1 MKKLNCPVQNYA
13 WGKLGNSSIVSK
25 LKSATTGELDLSL
38 PYAELWMGTHKN
50 GPAKLLDNDTYLSDY
65 LKENP
70 HFLGLHENGD
80 IQFLLKVLSVNK
92 ALSIQCH
99 PTKEQAAILRMK
111 DPKNYPDSNHKP
123 EMAIALTNFELL
135 CGFRVAKEIL
145 ENLSI
150 VPELKEKLDKKYLDD
165 LENGNTEASKNALKS
180 IFMMVMEGDNSFNK
194 TVIDNAVKKIKEKA
208 NPNNVEKLFTRLD
221 NEFPGGDVGVLV
233 SLFLNYYT
241 LSPGQSVFLGPN
253 IPHAYLSGECVEC
266 MACSDNTIR
275 AGLTPKFKDVKTLS
289 ENLVYEMSP
298 PNYFKCDESKKDEGI
313 VKYAPN
319 VYEFSIDLLTNK
331 IRMLE
336 KVYAS
341 SILIVIK
348 GSAEIKETDTLEIKS
363 GDIIFIPASQEA
375 TPFLNVSLDF
385 EAYRAYTPK
394 I

>member
-13 WGKLGNSSIVSK
+13 WGRLGDKSIVST
-25 LKSATTGELDLSL
+25 LKSTTTSNLDLSL

-50 GPAKLLDNDTYLSDY
+50 GPAKLLDDDTYLSDY
-65 LKENP
+65 LKKNP
-70 HFLGLHENGD
+70 NLLESHENGD

-99 PTKEQAAILRMK
+99 PTKEQAEILRMK
-111 DPKNYPDSNHKP
+111 DPKNYPDNNHKP
-123 EMAIALTNFELL
+123 EMAIALSNFELL

-150 VPELKEKLDKKYLDD
+150 VPELKDKLNKKDIED
-165 LENGNTEASKNALKS
+165 LESDNAQINKKALKNLF
-180 IFMMVMEGDNSFNK
+180 IMVMEGDNLFNQTIINNSIERIRKK
-194 TVIDNAVKKIKEKA
+194 THPTD
-208 NPNNVEKLFTRLD
+208 VEKLFVRLD
-221 NEFPGGDVGVLV
+221 KEYPGGDVGVLV

-275 AGLTPKFKDVKTLS
+275 AGLTPKFKDVKTLG
-289 ENLVYEMSP
+289 ENLIYEMSP
-298 PNYFKCDESKKDEGI
+298 PKYFIRDEKKKDEGI
-313 VKYAPN
+313 IRYAPD
-319 VYEFSIDLLTNK
+319 VEEFSIDFLTNK
-331 IRMLE
+331 VKILE
-336 KVYAS
+336 NVKAS

-348 GSAEIKETDTLEIKS
+348 GSAEIGGKNNLKIRS
-363 GDIIFIPASQEA
+363 GDIIFVPASQEN
-375 TPFLNVSLDF
+375 TPFSNVSSDF

-394 I
+394 R